1 MFVFIF
7 EILYYHNYIVVF
19 EVHIYYNKGADDY
32 KTPQQTTYY
41 VHV

>member
-1 MFVFIF
+1 M
-7 EILYYHNYIVVF
+7 YIVVF
-19 EVHIYYNKGADDY
+19 EVYIYYNKGADDY